1 MVQLIRCSHKS
12 KCAKA
17 TVEVTRSL
25 LWQKRSIIEKP
36 SRQVGDIRKQ
46 RPEHKT
52 KWGFGCRMSL
62 SWILFEIISQKPTQW
77 PLFKFPIKASVIRN
91 QKLHLLLQVLYHDSQ
106 ENFGFE
112 VERLL
117 LQLVN
122 YSSQYMSK
130 EINLLY
136 QGTIRVYSRRML

>member
-106 ENFGFE
+106 FE

-122 YSSQYMSK
+122 YSSKYMSK

>member
-1 MVQLIRCSHKS
+1 MVQLIWCSHKS

-17 TVEVTRSL
+17 TVGVTRS

-46 RPEHKT
+46 RLEHKT

-122 YSSQYMSK
+122 YSSKYMNK
-130 EINLLY
+130 EIYLLY

>member
-122 YSSQYMSK
+122 YSSKYMSK

-136 QGTIRVYSRRML
+136 QGIIRVYSRRML

>member
-1 MVQLIRCSHKS
+1 MVQLIWCSHKS

-46 RPEHKT
+46 RPQHKT

-122 YSSQYMSK
+122 YSSKYMSK

-136 QGTIRVYSRRML
+136 QGIIRVYSRRML